1 MSSFAKHM
9 REDLILLGLTCRDR
23 DDALKQIT
31 SMLEEKGIV
40 KDTYYEAL
48 LAREADFPTGLP
60 IGELNFA
67 LPHTYPEHV
76 NEVAIT
82 LATLKEPV
90 MFREMG
96 DDENEVPVSV
106 IVNLAMKKMDDN
118 VKLLPELMDFFA
130 NGDNLRTILEMTDP
144 AEVYAFIKNG

>member
-1 MSSFAKHM
+1 M